1 MKRVNEDLSLTH
13 FLNVDLDLFSKSN
26 LQPLVTAMGNKVRVL
41 HFGRYKGTYRAHLEV
56 AAEPR
61 NPNANSRI
69 RAFCALIRALPKAAI
84 EQWNA
89 AKIRDFNIGVQAMK
103 QPNSYELAL
112 AEETVRAVS
121 QVKARIVFT
130 VYGADLGESA
140 GRARRSSGSKRSSTL
155 VV

>member
-1 MKRVNEDLSLTH
+1 MKRVNEDLTLTH

-26 LQPLVTAMGNKVRVL
+26 LQPLVTAMGNKVAVL
-41 HFGRYKGTYRAHLEV
+41 HIGRYKGTYRAHLEV
-56 AAEPR
+56 AGEVK
-61 NPNANSRI
+61 NADSTI

-140 GRARRSSGSKRSSTL
+140 GGA
-155 VV
+155 